1 MKKLTRLG
9 LDPATTCEHVLP
21 MYVRLAASLIIAA
34 AIGTVLT
41 SVPVPVRAELDLQK
55 NDRLIEA
62 VKADDLTAGE
72 SLLIQK
78 HNVDVREQD
87 GRTPLFFAAARG
99 LEDFVEL
106 LIRHEAKIDAVDN
119 FGNSPIYYAAIGD
132 HVGVVEILLEGG
144 ANVNLQNRRGMT
156 PLMMAASDGHLATVQ
171 ALIDAKADPSLT
183 DFTGRTAWEWAQ
195 RSNRSHVLRYLKS
208 AGIHR

>member
-1 MKKLTRLG
+1 ML
-9 LDPATTCEHVLP
+9 
-21 MYVRLAASLIIAA
+21 
-34 AIGTVLT
+34 
-41 SVPVPVRAELDLQK
+41 K

-62 VKADDLTAGE
+62 VKADDLTAE
-72 SLLIQK
+72 NSPKPKTQC
-78 HNVDVREQD
+78 RCSRAE
-87 GRTPLFFAAARG
+87 RTHAIVFAAARG

-106 LIRHEAKIDAVDN
+106 LIRHDAQIDAVDK

-132 HVGVVEILLEGG
+132 HVGVVEILLDGG

-183 DFTGRTAWEWAQ
+183 DYTGRTAWDWAQ
-195 RSNRSHVLRYLKS
+195 RGDRSHVLRGYLKS

>member
-1 MKKLTRLG
+1 MKELTRLG
-9 LDPATTCEHVLP
+9 LDPATTCEHILP
-21 MYVRLAASLIIAA
+21 MYIRLAARLIVAA

-41 SVPVPVRAELDLQK
+41 SVPVRAELNLLK

-72 SLLIQK
+72 SLLNQK

-99 LEDFVEL
+99 LEDFVDL
-106 LIRHEAKIDAVDN
+106 LIRHEAQIDAVDK

-195 RSNRSHVLRYLKS
+195 RGNRSHVLRYLKS